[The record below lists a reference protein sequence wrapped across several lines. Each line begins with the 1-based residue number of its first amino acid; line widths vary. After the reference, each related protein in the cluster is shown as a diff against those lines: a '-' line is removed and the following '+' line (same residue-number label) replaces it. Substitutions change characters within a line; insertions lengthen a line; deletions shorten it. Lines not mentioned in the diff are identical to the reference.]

1 VYPSLNVVTP
11 NNLLS
16 IKAGRFFLVKK
27 KEVSCAFLKH
37 KPGYLTTIPKLISA
51 IIVRSDGEKT
61 TKNNEIKPQ
70 KTREFNVENPSNA
83 KGKNYGRQPARPSLY
98 RVCVYNA

>member
-1 VYPSLNVVTP
+1 MYPSLNVVTP

-27 KEVSCAFLKH
+27 KVSCAFLKH

-70 KTREFNVENPSNA
+70 KTREFNVENFANA
-83 KGKNYGRQPARPSLY
+83 KGKNHGR
-98 RVCVYNA
+98 